1 MYVYLF
7 CACMYLEPSEE
18 SLNVMSVGL
27 SSLERTPNSIALDGK
42 QIKAGLKSVIVR
54 HSLSNAPDV

>member
-1 MYVYLF
+1 
-7 CACMYLEPSEE
+7 MYLEPSEE